1 MLNIFFLVRI
11 FYAKLHICL
20 ILIWEERGGGR
31 GGGSM
36 QILFYIQPTLSQ
48 KYAEKFGLELMI
60 VYHRSYQ

>member
-1 MLNIFFLVRI
+1 MRGKITYLLNFNLGG
-11 FYAKLHICL
+11 
-20 ILIWEERGGGR
+20 ERGGR